1 MSSYDSDT
9 PSSND
14 DGAGMGMRAD
24 QVSSQQ
30 DTPSSP
36 FSPRR
41 GQLASVLTGFH
52 DEPLGPLDLHATEG
66 VVAFNAT
73 LYDLEKEIADAKAA
87 DEKNAEQQNF
97 MALPPAGDVVDDNV
111 FSVGAESQ
119 FSDSTPQAPGEP
131 VLNLQHKLTTLCEL
145 RDSLKRQI
153 LAKGGDFF
161 QWLDGFVS
169 MSQHSH
175 GMKIYGNHPLVAG
188 PEGESMLVP
197 MLSFYGIATKGMI
210 PNIKNKTSIDSITKN
225 ILIRVRD
232 LFTIP
237 LGIPEDSVDCPEPSG
252 TNLVWN
258 VRLTLNGNIFTL
270 LTFRVVAMTNINF
283 SPQVSPLSSQNL
295 FMLLCFALLS
305 KACAKDFNC
314 LCGMPDIDVQLFKS
328 LIASNPM
335 HLQEFSSYVKLF
347 LAALADPQ
355 LDSKRSYMITALHN
369 LVASSND
376 DTTKTGETLAYKLLF
391 DGDIEHGVSGSG
403 AHTFNPIMRQI
414 TELIQT
420 LRPSGMELQVS
431 LCGGRMIYKLGDVLR
446 ICLESPEFPS
456 SSIAAVINSLGI
468 QIPVTE
474 MVKPLNIPSDAD
486 LTLTFAGLA
495 GALDPGFIQT
505 LLMFFTLCS
514 QLGVKKIVDEFCISG
529 QFAALF
535 LREPAVIGMSLVG
548 GDFQLSSARSLCD
561 ALAFLGAINTK
572 DGVNPPLTE
581 FLRQFPRD
589 ANRITKSALA
599 EFDYVP
605 KMASGDYI
613 VKISHYI
620 FDSGYV
626 NFEDSNVFGS
636 GYVNS
641 KNKKTTKK
649 FSQIIKKIANRISR
663 YSMSTDQGF
672 SSPIKVL
679 FDIFFTLFSIE
690 NFTNRAFVTQK
701 INKELKRIATCA
713 SILLLHFAELFPLY
727 AVGTQ
732 ENQQITIMLQILGQV
747 INYGYNPMF
756 KLLSAEIH
764 NIMTTYASC
773 FVQLLNL
780 YHLGLV
786 FYSRVPVPTLPPVGP
801 RNTLTSLETACMNM
815 IDPAH
820 VAPRTEGLLQGQLQN
835 VITTGVGFLNTIR
848 GNGILARLL
857 QVKDHIKQEDL
868 RYKAMGKFLT
878 SVEAFDLFLREFVTM
893 LVPPSTFLTNL
904 QPLLEIFRRP
914 ELGLAELMHFQPI
927 VVIKSENL
935 RVPVDPAD
943 LQGLKVS
950 GEYQFGVYVILSIFG
965 VKFKSEW
972 SKISLFTKMLFYQL
986 LSRDVV
992 MHDVCLHLLGV
1003 DLDKVDP
1010 EKMRLSSENFMKDQA
1025 LYEAIQRCRLVLP
1038 APLQSYYGNDSLHH
1052 GIDTYKN
1059 RLLDTGE
1066 VRHSFIYPFEYDT
1079 DEDILSF
1086 EFLNSENLRR
1096 LIECAPEGEVFQPRS
1111 YEFLLKRLTEKFSI
1125 LTKECDEELRIQVAE
1140 AIKEIKSKSKLTS
1153 RSKLTS
1159 KSKKSKI
1166 SDDSAGAAAAVSAAG
1181 PASGLP
1187 TIAQE
1192 IAEVLQVH
1200 GGKNNK
1206 DIRSQV
1212 KIRELDGFIDSFV
1225 SHLLE
1230 AGQVTPEQFNQLI
1243 SQLINSTN
1251 DMCFEGKEGDIS
1263 KFKELAPEQC
1273 RYWFDHLI
1281 EMIGFFK
1288 NPGVPNPTPAFLE
1301 LCRQN
1306 ITKYSKLLF
1315 LLKKYLLLKTEQR
1328 GLEWLETSS
1337 EQLRDALT
1345 YIFEPAP
1352 QLPTARNRNKSR
1364 PASPSK
1370 GRAASPSRA
1379 RSRSPQGGGSSKA
1392 SKTKTR
1398 NNRYSK
1404 NARTRKN
1411 KQKHKRKH
1419 HRKYRKITSGSK
1431 SNNKTKVNTK
1441 SKSRTTK
1448 SKNVTFKRRRR

>member
-1 MSSYDSDT
+1 
-9 PSSND
+9 
-14 DGAGMGMRAD
+14 
-24 QVSSQQ
+24 
-30 DTPSSP
+30 
-36 FSPRR
+36 
-41 GQLASVLTGFH
+41 
-52 DEPLGPLDLHATEG
+52 
-66 VVAFNAT
+66 
-73 LYDLEKEIADAKAA
+73 
-87 DEKNAEQQNF
+87 
-97 MALPPAGDVVDDNV
+97 
-111 FSVGAESQ
+111 
-119 FSDSTPQAPGEP
+119 
-131 VLNLQHKLTTLCEL
+131 
-145 RDSLKRQI
+145 
-153 LAKGGDFF
+153 
-161 QWLDGFVS
+161 
-169 MSQHSH
+169 
-175 GMKIYGNHPLVAG
+175 
-188 PEGESMLVP
+188 MLVP
-197 MLSFYGIATKGMI
+197 MLSFYGIATKDMI
-210 PNIKNKTSIDSITKN
+210 PNIKHKTSMDSITKN
-225 ILIRVRD
+225 ILIRVRH
-232 LFTIP
+232 LFTTP
-237 LGIPEDSVDCPEPSG
+237 LGIPENSVDCPEPSG

-258 VRLTLNGNIFTL
+258 IRLTLNGNIFTL

-283 SPQVSPLSSQNL
+283 SPQAYPLSAQNL
-295 FMLLCFALLS
+295 YMLLCFALLS

-314 LCGMPDIDVQLFKS
+314 LCGMPDLDVELFKS
-328 LIASNPM
+328 LLASNPL
-335 HLQEFSSYVKLF
+335 HLQEFASYVKLF
-347 LAALADPQ
+347 IAALAEPQ

-369 LVASSND
+369 LVANFVD
-376 DTTKTGETLAYKLLF
+376 ITRTGETLAYKLLF
-391 DGDIEHGVSGSG
+391 DGDIERGLSGSG

-446 ICLESPEFPS
+446 RCLNSPEFAS
-456 SSIAAVINSLGI
+456 SSVAAVINSLGI
-468 QIPVTE
+468 QIPLEE

-514 QLGVKKIVDEFCISG
+514 QLGVKKIVDDFCTSSP
-529 QFAALF
+529 FAALF

-561 ALAFLGAINTK
+561 ALAFLDAINIK
-572 DGVNPPLTE
+572 DGVNPLLTE

-589 ANRITKSALA
+589 TNRLTKSALA
-599 EFDYVP
+599 EFDFVP
-605 KMASGDYI
+605 KMVSGDYI

-620 FDSGYV
+620 FESGY
-626 NFEDSNVFGS
+626 
-636 GYVNS
+636 
-641 KNKKTTKK
+641 TT
-649 FSQIIKKIANRISR
+649 IPIPANIGDIADRISR
-663 YSMSTDQGF
+663 YSMSTDEGF

-713 SILLLHFAELFPLY
+713 SILLLHFAELLPLY

-756 KLLSAEIH
+756 KLLSDQIH
-764 NIMTTYASC
+764 TIMTTYASC

-780 YHLGLV
+780 YHLGVV
-786 FYSRVPVPTLPPVGP
+786 FYSRIPQLPTTTSTSTFPPVGP
-801 RNTLTSLETACMNM
+801 RNTLITLETACMSM

-820 VAPRTEGLLQGQLQN
+820 APAQAEGLLQGQLQN
-835 VITTGVGFLNTIR
+835 VITTGVGFLNTIQR
-848 GNGILARLL
+848 NGILTRLL
-857 QVKDHIKQEDL
+857 QVKERVKQEDL
-868 RYKAMGKFLT
+868 EYKAKGKFLT

-893 LVPPSTFLTNL
+893 LVPPSTLLRDL

-914 ELGLAELMHFQPI
+914 ELGLAELMHFQP
-927 VVIKSENL
+927 VVVTKSENL
-935 RVPVDPAD
+935 RNPGADP
-943 LQGLKVS
+943 QGLKVT
-950 GEYQFGVYVILSIFG
+950 GEYQFGIYVILSIFG

-986 LSRDVV
+986 LSRGVV
-992 MHDVCLHLLGV
+992 MHEVCLHLLGV
-1003 DLDKVDP
+1003 DLHKVDP
-1010 EKMRLSSENFMKDQA
+1010 EKMRLSSENFMKDQT
-1025 LYEAIQRCRLVLP
+1025 LFESIQRCGLVLP
-1038 APLQSYYGNDSLHH
+1038 EPLQSYYGNDSLHH
-1052 GIDTYKN
+1052 GIDTYIN

-1066 VRHSFIYPFEYDT
+1066 VRHSFIYPFKYDT
-1079 DEDILSF
+1079 DEDILLF
-1086 EFLNSENLRR
+1086 EFLNSQNLGQLKRCLGDDFQR
-1096 LIECAPEGEVFQPRS
+1096 LLPDGFQPRS
-1111 YEFLLKRLTEKFSI
+1111 YEFLLKRLTDKFSI

-1140 AIKEIKSKSKLTS
+1140 AIKEVKSK
-1153 RSKLTS
+1153 SKLTS
-1159 KSKKSKI
+1159 KSKKSK
-1166 SDDSAGAAAAVSAAG
+1166 SPAGSAGAGAAVAASG

-1225 SHLLE
+1225 SHLLG

-1243 SQLINSTN
+1243 SQLISSNV
-1251 DMCFEGKEGDIS
+1251 DACFEGKEGDIS

-1288 NPGVPNPTPAFLE
+1288 SLSMTEPNPIPNSSLQE
-1301 LCRQN
+1301 SCRQN

-1315 LLKKYLLLKTEQR
+1315 LLKKYLLLKNEQR
-1328 GLEWLETSS
+1328 GLEWLQLSS
-1337 EQLRDALT
+1337 EELRVALDS
-1345 YIFEPAP
+1345 IFQPLP
-1352 QLPTARNRNKSR
+1352 QPPTARNRHKGRAAILRAR
-1364 PASPSK
+1364 PASPSRDRPASPSRARPASPSRARPASPSPSK
-1370 GRAASPSRA
+1370 GRAASPSPS
-1379 RSRSPQGGGSSKA
+1379 RSRGRGRSRSKSPQGGGSSKV
-1392 SKTKTR
+1392 SSTKTR